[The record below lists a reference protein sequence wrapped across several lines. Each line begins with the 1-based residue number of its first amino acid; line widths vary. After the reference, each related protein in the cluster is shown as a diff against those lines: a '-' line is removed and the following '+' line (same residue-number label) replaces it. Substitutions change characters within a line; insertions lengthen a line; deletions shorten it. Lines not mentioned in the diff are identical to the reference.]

1 MNKLAAILA
10 LLVASAVPGSAQLT
24 VIDPASIR
32 QQIQQ
37 LVTQN
42 KQLVQLQQSYALYQQ
57 IYALQQ
63 AESQSL
69 NGLNSRYRYTFSN
82 WQTFAAG
89 NQYSNTG
96 TFASSMNSGEAAQI
110 QAGYRQLVNVVK
122 PVDITVTN
130 QGQQNWRQQ
139 YGLLQLQDA
148 SIMNAMK
155 AAGDS
160 RTNISQNAQTL
171 SQLES
176 DATNP
181 AMQSDKAVA
190 QKTLVAIL
198 FMIRNLQ
205 DTNRMLEANIN
216 MQIQLLA
223 QQRFD
228 RGRDLNQAAADR
240 QALGAH

>member
-1 MNKLAAILA
+1 
-10 LLVASAVPGSAQLT
+10 
-24 VIDPASIR
+24 
-32 QQIQQ
+32 
-37 LVTQN
+37 
-42 KQLVQLQQSYALYQQ
+42 
-57 IYALQQ
+57 
-63 AESQSL
+63 
-69 NGLNSRYRYTFSN
+69 
-82 WQTFAAG
+82 
-89 NQYSNTG
+89 
-96 TFASSMNSGEAAQI
+96 
-110 QAGYRQLVNVVK
+110 
-122 PVDITVTN
+122 
-130 QGQQNWRQQ
+130 
-139 YGLLQLQDA
+139 
-148 SIMNAMK
+148 MK

-160 RTNISQNAQTL
+160 RTNISKNAQTL

-198 FMIRNLQ
+198 LMIRNLQ

-228 RGRDLNQAAADR
+228 RGRDLNQAAGDR